1 MAFIAG
7 NWKMNKTVQESI
19 AFFND
24 INTKVNDFGNNEVLI
39 CPPFTS
45 LSEVKKIISPKIKL
59 GAQNMYFEE
68 AGAFTGEISPLMV
81 KEFCEY
87 VIIGH
92 SERRGQFKE
101 PNQWINKKMLSAL
114 KHGLKPILC
123 IGETEEERKKKKTNE
138 VLETQLKACLKNVSE
153 NQIKTVIVA
162 YEPVWA
168 ISNQDPNHKPAS
180 AQDAQEA
187 HAFIRSILTDMYS
200 QTTALQLKILYGG
213 SAKPGNAKE
222 LISQK
227 DINGFLVGGAS
238 LNVESFVGVIKN
250 CS

>member
-1 MAFIAG
+1 
-7 NWKMNKTVQESI
+7 
-19 AFFND
+19 
-24 INTKVNDFGNNEVLI
+24 
-39 CPPFTS
+39 
-45 LSEVKKIISPKIKL
+45 
-59 GAQNMYFEE
+59 
-68 AGAFTGEISPLMV
+68 MV

-87 VIIGH
+87 ALIGH

-101 PNQWINKKMLSAL
+101 PNQWINKKMLAAL

-138 VLETQLKACLKNVSE
+138 VLETQLRACLKNVSE
-153 NQIKTVIVA
+153 NQIKAVIVA

-168 ISNQDPNHKPAS
+168 IGTGNTATPDL
-180 AQDAQEA
+180 AQEA

-200 QTTALQLKILYGG
+200 QTTSLQLKLLYGG
-213 SAKPGNAKE
+213 SVKQDNAKE

-238 LNVESFVGVIKN
+238 LTVEGLLGVIKN
-250 CS
+250 CN